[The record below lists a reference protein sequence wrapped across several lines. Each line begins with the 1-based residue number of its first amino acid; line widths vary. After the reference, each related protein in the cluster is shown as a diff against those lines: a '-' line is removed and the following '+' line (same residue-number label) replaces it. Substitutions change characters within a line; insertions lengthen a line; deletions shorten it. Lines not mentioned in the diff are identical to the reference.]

1 MRQAAQLAAW
11 IREESRQWV
20 LARYSCLLE
29 FSSGSVFNFLFD
41 WLLNSNI
48 LLLKHVSSHVL
59 FYIDLDLPNDNNH
72 TSCVLVYYNLLG
84 SIPAAS
90 PFIC

>member
-59 FYIDLDLPNDNNH
+59 EKNLFYFDSFFSSQYFKFL
-72 TSCVLVYYNLLG
+72 
-84 SIPAAS
+84 
-90 PFIC
+90 